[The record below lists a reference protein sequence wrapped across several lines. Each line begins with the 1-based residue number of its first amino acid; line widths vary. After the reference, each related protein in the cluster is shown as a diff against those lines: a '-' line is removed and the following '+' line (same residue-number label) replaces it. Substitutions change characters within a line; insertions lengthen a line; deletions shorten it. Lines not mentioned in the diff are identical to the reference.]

1 MHLEK
6 FFLEYPIG
14 PSVSPCV
21 IGICRGSIS
30 MMKRTRIF
38 LVSTAFMISAAV
50 AQMAPA
56 KIGDTSKGKALV
68 NDKGMTLY
76 VFDKDVPG
84 KSACNGQCADNWP
97 ALLASDTDKGSGD
110 WSIVTRDDGKKMWAY
125 KGRPLYAWKND
136 KAPGDTDGDGKLNGA
151 WHIAMP

>member
-1 MHLEK
+1 
-6 FFLEYPIG
+6 
-14 PSVSPCV
+14 
-21 IGICRGSIS
+21 
-30 MMKRTRIF
+30 MMKRTGMVLIGTV
-38 LVSTAFMISAAV
+38 LMMSAAV

-56 KIGDTSKGKALV
+56 KIADTPKGKALV

-76 VFDKDVPG
+76 VFDKDVRG

-110 WSIVTRDDGKKMWAY
+110 WSIVMRDDGRKMWAY
-125 KGRPLYAWKND
+125 KGRPLYGWKND

-151 WHIAMP
+151 WHIAAP

>member
-1 MHLEK
+1 MHREK

-14 PSVSPCV
+14 LNVSPCV
-21 IGICRGSIS
+21 IGICRVSLS
-30 MMKRTRIF
+30 MMKRAGIF
-38 LVSTAFMISAAV
+38 LVSTAFMISAAI

-68 NDKGMTLY
+68 NDKGT
-76 VFDKDVPG
+76 
-84 KSACNGQCADNWP
+84 
-97 ALLASDTDKGSGD
+97 GD

-136 KAPGDTDGDGKLNGA
+136 KAPGDTDGDGKLNGV

>member
-1 MHLEK
+1 M
-6 FFLEYPIG
+6 I
-14 PSVSPCV
+14 
-21 IGICRGSIS
+21 
-30 MMKRTRIF
+30 KRTGIV
-38 LVSTAFMISAAV
+38 LASTVLMISAAF

-76 VFDKDVPG
+76 VFDKDKAAPD
-84 KSACNGQCADNWP
+84 KSACNGPCAENWP
-97 ALLASDTDKGSGD
+97 ALLASDTDKASGD

-151 WHIAMP
+151 WHIATP